1 MKYSLRNFLLISIL
15 LTLVIVG
22 SITIWGGH
30 RASVHEVEELF
41 DAQLSRSARL
51 ILGLVVAEVHLGHVK
66 EFSDGVTENSFKMA
80 DKKNIEREIYQQ
92 GHFYELKLAH
102 QVWDSYGN
110 MLIRSANAPL
120 QPMSQ
125 LEQGYSDQFFNKNN
139 WRTFSLWDTH
149 HEFRVIT
156 AERED
161 VRADLVNK
169 ITRQMTWPFVLLLPM
184 LGGLVWFFVSRG
196 LLPLEQIASDIAS
209 RKTEQL
215 HALKFDRIPAEIK
228 PLVDELNHL
237 FESLR
242 LSFDKERQFTSDAAH
257 ELRTPLAALKVHLQL
272 IESNDKNGDKKGGNN
287 EAEKQ
292 AALLAIR
299 QGVDRASHLVD
310 QLLGLAR
317 LDPQA
322 IRATQK
328 TSRENMH
335 ELCVNQIAEIYPL
348 VNDKNQTISF
358 VGDENVFMQSYVYPM
373 EAMLRNLLSNAVTYT
388 PAGGEILLELKTH
401 SGDIDIYLHDSGPG
415 IPKEQRQEVMRRFK
429 KVQGNTHSGSGIG
442 LSIVK
447 RVAELHYM
455 EIELLDS
462 SSLGGLCVHLHRPA
476 QQKTII

>member
-15 LTLVIVG
+15 LTLIIVG
-22 SITIWGGH
+22 GTTIWGGY

-51 ILGLVVAEVHLGHVK
+51 ILGLVIAEVNLGHIK
-66 EFSDGVTENSFKMA
+66 EFSSEVKENSFKVF
-80 DKKNIEREIYQQ
+80 DKKNIEQQIYQQ
-92 GHFYELKLAH
+92 GHLYELKIAH
-102 QVWDSYGN
+102 QVWDTYGN

-120 QPMSQ
+120 QPMSP
-125 LEQGYSDQFFNKNN
+125 LESGYANQVFNGEK

-149 HEFRVIT
+149 HEFHIIT

-161 VRADLVNK
+161 VRNELVNK
-169 ITRQMTWPFVLLLPM
+169 ITRQMTWPFLLLLPM
-184 LGGLVWFFVSRG
+184 LGGLVWYFVGRG
-196 LLPLEQIASDIAS
+196 LRPLERIASDIAVRES
-209 RKTEQL
+209 EQL
-215 HALKFDRIPAEIK
+215 HALEFEHIPAEIQ

-272 IESNDKNGDKKGGNN
+272 IQSSDNDAD
-287 EAEKQ
+287 KQ
-292 AALLAIR
+292 AALLAIS
-299 QGVDRASHLVD
+299 QGVERASHLVD

-328 TSRENMH
+328 ITQLNLH

-348 VNDKNQTISF
+348 ANDKNQTISLQ
-358 VGDENVFMQSYVYPM
+358 GKENIIIQGYIYPL

-388 PAGGEILLELKTH
+388 PQGGEIMLELNA
-401 SGDIDIYLHDSGPG
+401 SAGRVDIWLHDSGPG
-415 IPKEQRQEVMRRFK
+415 IPPEQRSDVLRRFR
-429 KVQGNTHSGSGIG
+429 KVDDNMHSGSGIG
-442 LSIVK
+442 LSIVR

-455 EIELLDS
+455 QVELLES
-462 SSLGGLCVHLHRPA
+462 PILGGLCVHLYLNHPEIPRT
-476 QQKTII
+476 K

>member
-15 LTLVIVG
+15 LTMVVVG
-22 SITIWGGH
+22 GTTIWGGY

-51 ILGLVVAEVHLGHVK
+51 ILGLVMAEVNLGHIK
-66 EFSDGVTENSFKMA
+66 EFSDGIKENRMQA
-80 DKKNIEREIYQQ
+80 LDKKNIEREIYQQ

-102 QVWDSYGN
+102 QVWDSFGN

-125 LEQGYSDQFFNKNN
+125 LDQGYTNETFNKHS
-139 WRTFSLWDTH
+139 WRTFSLWDAR
-149 HEFRVIT
+149 HEFQIIT

-161 VRADLVNK
+161 VRNDLVNK
-169 ITRQMTWPFVLLLPM
+169 ITRQMTWPFILLLPM
-184 LGGLVWFFVSRG
+184 LGGLVWYFVSRG

-209 RKTEQL
+209 RKSEKL
-215 HALKFDRIPAEIK
+215 HALKFERIPAEIK
-228 PLVDELNHL
+228 PLVDELNRL

-272 IESNDKNGDKKGGNN
+272 IQAADAKPHSDEN
-287 EAEKQ
+287 EKQKQ
-292 AALLAIR
+292 AALIAIS

-328 TSRENMH
+328 NTRLNLH
-335 ELCVNQIAEIYPL
+335 EICVNEVAEVYPL
-348 VNDKNQTISF
+348 ASDKNQTISLL
-358 VGDENVFMQSYVYPM
+358 GDEDVYMQGYAYPL
-373 EAMLRNLLSNAVTYT
+373 EAMLRNLLSNAVSYT
-388 PAGGEILLELKTH
+388 PAGGEILLELTKRA
-401 SGDIDIYLHDSGPG
+401 GAIDIWLHDSGPG
-415 IPKEQRQEVMRRFK
+415 IPVEQRQQVMRRFS

-455 EIELLDS
+455 QIELLDS
-462 SSLGGLCVHLHRPA
+462 TSLGGLCVHLHRFVP
-476 QQKTII
+476 Q

>member
-15 LTLVIVG
+15 LTMVVVG

-51 ILGLVVAEVHLGHVK
+51 ILGLVMAEVNLGHIK
-66 EFSDGVTENSFKMA
+66 EFSDGIKENSLMMLN
-80 DKKNIEREIYQQ
+80 KKNIEREVYQQ

-125 LEQGYSDQFFNKNN
+125 LEQGYANENFNDNN
-139 WRTFSLWDTH
+139 WRTFSLWDAQH
-149 HEFRVIT
+149 QFQVIT

-161 VRADLVNK
+161 VRDDLVNK
-169 ITRQMTWPFVLLLPM
+169 ITRQMTWPFILLLPM
-184 LGGLVWFFVSRG
+184 LGGLVWYFVSRG
-196 LLPLEQIASDIAS
+196 LLPLELIASDIAT
-209 RKTEQL
+209 RKSEQL
-215 HALKFDRIPAEIK
+215 HALKFERIPAEIK

-242 LSFDKERQFTSDAAH
+242 QSFDKERQFTSDAAH

-272 IESNDKNGDKKGGNN
+272 IQSSHKDS
-287 EAEKQ
+287 EKQ
-292 AALLAIR
+292 AALLAIS
-299 QGVDRASHLVD
+299 QGVERASHLVD

-317 LDPQA
+317 LDAQA

-328 TSRENMH
+328 ITQVNLS
-335 ELCVNQIAEIYPL
+335 ELCVNQVAEIYPL
-348 VNDKNQTISF
+348 ANEKKQMISLQA
-358 VGDENVFMQSYVYPM
+358 DENIFIDGYVYPL
-373 EAMLRNLLSNAVTYT
+373 EAMLRNLLSNAVCYT
-388 PAGGEILLELKTH
+388 PTGGEIILELKNQSDAIH
-401 SGDIDIYLHDSGPG
+401 IFLHDSGPG
-415 IPKEQRQEVMRRFK
+415 IPTDQRRDVMLRFK
-429 KVQGNTHSGSGIG
+429 KVKESTQSGSGIG
-442 LSIVK
+442 LSIVR

-455 EIELLDS
+455 KIELTTSPL
-462 SSLGGLCVHLHRPA
+462 LGGLCVHICSS
-476 QQKTII
+476 KS

>member
-15 LTLVIVG
+15 LSMVIVG
-22 SITIWGGH
+22 GTTIWSGY

-51 ILGLVVAEVHLGHVK
+51 ILGLVMAEVNLGHIK
-66 EFSDGVTENSFKMA
+66 EFSNGVKENSLMMV
-80 DKKNIEREIYQQ
+80 DKKNIEREVYQQ
-92 GHFYELKLAH
+92 GHFYELKIAH

-125 LEQGYSDQFFNKNN
+125 LEQGYANQTFNDNN
-139 WRTFSLWDTH
+139 WRTFSLWDAQ
-149 HEFRVIT
+149 HEFQIIT

-161 VRADLVNK
+161 VRNDLVNK
-169 ITRQMTWPFVLLLPM
+169 ITRQMTWPFILLLPM
-184 LGGLVWFFVSRG
+184 MGGLVWFFVGKG
-196 LLPLEQIASDIAS
+196 LMPLEHIVSDIAR
-209 RKTEQL
+209 RKTEDL
-215 HALKFDRIPAEIK
+215 HLLKFERVPVEIQ

-237 FESLR
+237 FKSLK

-272 IESNDKNGDKKGGNN
+272 IQSSDTDADK
-287 EAEKQ
+287 Q
-292 AALLAIR
+292 VALLAIG
-299 QGVDRASHLVD
+299 QGIDRASHLVD

-328 TSRENMH
+328 NTQLDLH
-335 ELCVNQIAEIYPL
+335 ALCVNQIAEIYPL
-348 VNDKNQTISF
+348 ANNKKQSISF
-358 VGDENVFMQSYVYPM
+358 KGDENIFMQGYAYPM

-388 PAGGEILLELKTH
+388 PPGGEIMLELI
-401 SGDIDIYLHDSGPG
+401 SDNGGINIYVHDSGPG
-415 IPKEQRQEVMRRFK
+415 IPAEKRQEVLRRFK
-429 KVQGNTHSGSGIG
+429 KVQTNALSGSGIG

-462 SSLGGLCVHLHRPA
+462 SILGGLCVHLYRS
-476 QQKTII
+476 KL